1 VVKLSSD
8 LLVQSDSPIF
18 CRVSI
23 NNDEKW
29 VHGIITYIN
38 LDKNIAEVFLSAKYF
53 KSYFNEGSKIVIK
66 SLDEN
71 SETLFTG
78 SVSKK
83 VISIRKQAITIQIN
97 KVLSYSNQRK
107 HERFRVNY
115 PCRIR
120 YEENVSYI
128 ASVSDISLGGGL
140 IYSDDLFEEGKEVGI
155 DVFVTS
161 KISISFTCK
170 IIRRIANKNGG
181 YNYGV
186 QLIDVDKE
194 NHNLLFELI
203 EYLQTQKKLLA
214 REWNMF
220 NRLKYSVYAISI
232 LGIFLLI
239 FIVFASKAI

>member
-1 VVKLSSD
+1 VVKLLND
-8 LLVQSDSPIF
+8 LLPQNDSPIF

-38 LDKNIAEVFLSAKYF
+38 MEKNIAEIFLSAKYF
-53 KSYFNEGSKIVIK
+53 KSYFNEGSKIVVK

-71 SETLFTG
+71 IETLFSG

-97 KVLSYSNQRK
+97 KVLSYNNQRK
-107 HERFRVNY
+107 YEMFRVNY

-128 ASVSDISLGGGL
+128 ASISDISLGGGL
-140 IYSDDLFEEGKEVGI
+140 IHSDDLFEEGKNIGI
-155 DVFVTS
+155 DMFVTP
-161 KISISFTCK
+161 KITISFTGK
-170 IIRRIANKNGG
+170 VIRRIADKKGG

-186 QLIDVDKE
+186 QLVDIDDA

-203 EYLQTQKKLLA
+203 EYLQTQKKHLA
-214 REWNMF
+214 QEWKMF

-232 LGIFLLI
+232 FGIFLLI